1 MTGRGGPIG
10 LGVHL
15 SVTAAGP
22 ATDMTSVAAVA
33 PAKVIATSPT
43 VLRHSPRRLTDGSRP
58 PTPEGSQPP
67 FGWDD
72 VATPI
77 RSITD
82 RPSLAPSSF
91 TRSPVGAPCG
101 SLSLAGGRRAY
112 HVPQAESNRWFRS
125 RLSAGGTASAPEKFG
140 IPGPDH
146 VPFGPSLILKPPRG
160 GHD

>member
-15 SVTAAGP
+15 SVTAAVP
-22 ATDMTSVAAVA
+22 ATDMTSVVAVA
-33 PAKVIATSPT
+33 PAKVVATSPT
-43 VLRHSPRRLTDGSRP
+43 VLRHSLRRLTDGSRP

-77 RSITD
+77 RPITD

-91 TRSPVGAPCG
+91 TRSPVGSPCG

-112 HVPQAESNRWFRS
+112 HVASLKPAWVGS
-125 RLSAGGTASAPEKFG
+125 RLYAGGSASAPGEFG
-140 IPGPDH
+140 TPGPGH
-146 VPFGPSLILKPPRG
+146 LPFGPSLSAPLACPW
-160 GHD
+160 